1 MERFGEGS
9 PGFSMISS
17 QLFTVKITYFL
28 EKEIIFDQ
36 FIQQHKLGK
45 IREIQIGN
53 RLETALSDI
62 FRWEIQWLKRH
73 HREFGDGYC
82 QASLEQIDYFFLLE
96 SILNQIYH
104 RSSLVS
110 RRRGNFMTLTF
121 LFPLSIEL
129 WFIDL

>member
-82 QASLEQIDYFFLLE
+82 HSGFQQALSKL
-96 SILNQIYH
+96 
-104 RSSLVS
+104 
-110 RRRGNFMTLTF
+110 G
-121 LFPLSIEL
+121 LFKMLSIHKL
-129 WFIDL
+129 TAMVGIGIFVQK

>member
-28 EKEIIFDQ
+28 EKEIIYDQ
-36 FIQQHKLGK
+36 FIQQHKQHKLGE

-62 FRWEIQWLKRH
+62 FR
-73 HREFGDGYC
+73 
-82 QASLEQIDYFFLLE
+82 
-96 SILNQIYH
+96 
-104 RSSLVS
+104 
-110 RRRGNFMTLTF
+110 
-121 LFPLSIEL
+121 
-129 WFIDL
+129 